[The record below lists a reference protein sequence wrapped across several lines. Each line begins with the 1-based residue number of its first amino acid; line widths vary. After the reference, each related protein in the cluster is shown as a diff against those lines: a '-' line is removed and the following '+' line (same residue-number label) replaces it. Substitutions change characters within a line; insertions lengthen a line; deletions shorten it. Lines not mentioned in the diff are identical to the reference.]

1 MTSIRYNMAL
11 PSEPEHLPKH
21 ERIQAIDLV
30 RGVDIILMVLFN
42 YSVTLSYFGIIQAQS
57 DFLYWR
63 VFPISIASIFIFLS
77 GAAARISFENHKEGF
92 GKRYFTRGL
101 KLLIFAAFVTLFTSI
116 FVPEG
121 TIYFGIL
128 HFFAASS
135 FLVPLFIKYNRLNLV
150 AGLSIVT
157 AGFYLQQTEF
167 NFSYLFW
174 LGFMPQD
181 FSTFDYFP
189 LIPWLGVLLL
199 GVYSE
204 KYIAGKTSNIRFK
217 NKLAGKFMFLGK
229 NSLTVY
235 LVHQPILIIIL
246 LALGFKLF

>member
-1 MTSIRYNMAL
+1 MAF
-11 PSEPEHLPKH
+11 PSEPGHFPKH
-21 ERIQAIDLV
+21 ERIQAIDLI
-30 RGVDIILMVLFN
+30 RGVDIVLMVLFN
-42 YSVTLSYFGIIQAQS
+42 YSVTLSYFGIIQAQPN
-57 DFLYWR
+57 FLYWR
-63 VFPISIASIFIFLS
+63 IFPISIASVFIFLS
-77 GAAARISFENHKEGF
+77 GAAARISFESHKEGF
-92 GKRYFTRGL
+92 GKRYFTRGW

-135 FLVPLFIKYNRLNLV
+135 FLVPLFIKYNRLSLV
-150 AGLSIVT
+150 AGLSIIA
-157 AGFYLQQTEF
+157 AGFYLQQTDF
-167 NFSYLFW
+167 NFSYLLW
-174 LGFMPQD
+174 LGFMPRG

-199 GVYSE
+199 GVYSGE
-204 KYIAGKTSNIRFK
+204 YIAMKMADIKFK

-235 LVHQPILIIIL
+235 LVHQPVLIIIL

>member
-1 MTSIRYNMAL
+1 M
-11 PSEPEHLPKH
+11 
-21 ERIQAIDLV
+21 
-30 RGVDIILMVLFN
+30 
-42 YSVTLSYFGIIQAQS
+42 
-57 DFLYWR
+57 
-63 VFPISIASIFIFLS
+63 
-77 GAAARISFENHKEGF
+77 
-92 GKRYFTRGL
+92 
-101 KLLIFAAFVTLFTSI
+101 KLLIFAALVTLFTSI

-135 FLVPLFIKYNRLNLV
+135 FLVPLFIRYNRLNLV

-157 AGFYLQQTEF
+157 AGFYLQQTDF

-174 LGFMPQD
+174 LGFMPRG

-199 GVYSE
+199 GVYFGKS
-204 KYIAGKTSNIRFK
+204 IAGMTANIRF
-217 NKLAGKFMFLGK
+217 NNRLAGKFVFLGK

-235 LVHQPILIIIL
+235 LVHQPILIILL
-246 LALGFKLF
+246 LAYGFKLF

>member
-1 MTSIRYNMAL
+1 MAL
-11 PSEPEHLPKH
+11 PSEPEPKH

-30 RGVDIILMVLFN
+30 RGVDIVLMVLFN
-42 YSVTLSYFGIIQAQS
+42 YSVTLSYFGIIQAQP

-63 VFPISIASIFIFLS
+63 IFPISIASIFIFLS
-77 GAAARISFENHKEGF
+77 GAAARISFENHKDGF
-92 GKRYFTRGL
+92 IKRYSTRGL

-135 FLVPLFIKYNRLNLV
+135 FLVPLFIKYNRLNLL
-150 AGLSIVT
+150 AGLSIVA

-174 LGFMPQD
+174 LGFIPRG

-199 GVYSE
+199 GVYSG
-204 KYIAGKTSNIRFK
+204 KYIAGRTANIRFK

-229 NSLTVY
+229 NSLSVY
-235 LVHQPILIIIL
+235 LVHQPVLIIIL
-246 LALGFKLF
+246 FTLGFKLF

>member
-1 MTSIRYNMAL
+1 MTL
-11 PSEPEHLPKH
+11 PSESEPLLTH
-21 ERIQAIDLV
+21 ERIQAIDLI

-42 YSVTLSYFGIIQAQS
+42 YSVTLSYFGIIQAQPN
-57 DFLYWR
+57 FLYWR
-63 VFPISIASIFIFLS
+63 IFPISIASIFILLS

-101 KLLIFAAFVTLFTSI
+101 KLLIFATFVTLFTSI

-121 TIYFGIL
+121 TIYFGVL

-135 FLVPLFIKYNRLNLV
+135 FLVPLFIKYNRLSLV
-150 AGLSIVT
+150 AGLSIVA

-174 LGFMPQD
+174 LGFIPRG

-199 GVYSE
+199 GVYFGKS
-204 KYIAGKTSNIRFK
+204 IAGKTADIKFNNR
-217 NKLAGKFMFLGK
+217 LAGKFMILGK

-235 LVHQPILIIIL
+235 LVHQPILIIL
-246 LALGFKLF
+246 LIVTGFKLF

>member
-1 MTSIRYNMAL
+1 MAL
-11 PSEPEHLPKH
+11 PSEPEHLPKR

-30 RGVDIILMVLFN
+30 RGVDIVLMVLFN
-42 YSVTLSYFGIIQAQS
+42 YSVTLSYFGIIQTQPN
-57 DFLYWR
+57 FLYWR

-77 GAAARISFENHKEGF
+77 GATARISFENHKEGF
-92 GKRYFTRGL
+92 GKRYSTRGL

-135 FLVPLFIKYNRLNLV
+135 FLVPLFIKYNRLNLL
-150 AGLSIVT
+150 AGLSIV
-157 AGFYLQQTEF
+157 AVGFYLQQTEF
-167 NFSYLFW
+167 NFSYLLW
-174 LGFMPQD
+174 LGFMPRG

-199 GVYSE
+199 GVHSG
-204 KYIAGKTSNIRFK
+204 KYVAWRTANIRFK

-235 LVHQPILIIIL
+235 MVHQPVLIIIL
-246 LALGFKLF
+246 FALGFKLF

>member
-1 MTSIRYNMAL
+1 MAL
-11 PSEPEHLPKH
+11 PSEPEHHPKH

-42 YSVTLSYFGIIQAQS
+42 YSVTLGYFGIIQVQS

-63 VFPISIASIFIFLS
+63 IFPISIASVFIFLS
-77 GAAARISFENHKEGF
+77 GAAACISFENHKEGF

-101 KLLIFAAFVTLFTSI
+101 KLLVFAAFVTLFTSI

-150 AGLSIVT
+150 AGLSIVA
-157 AGFYLQQTEF
+157 AGFYLQQTDF
-167 NFSYLFW
+167 NFSFLFW
-174 LGFMPQD
+174 LGFMPRG

-199 GVYSE
+199 GMYYG
-204 KYIAGKTSNIRFK
+204 KYIAGKTANIRF
-217 NKLAGKFMFLGK
+217 NNRLAGKFMILGK

-235 LVHQPILIIIL
+235 LVHQPVLIIL
-246 LALGFKLF
+246 LIVTGFKLF

>member
-1 MTSIRYNMAL
+1 MAL
-11 PSEPEHLPKH
+11 SSEPGHLSKH

-30 RGVDIILMVLFN
+30 RGVDIVLMVLFN
-42 YSVTLSYFGIIQAQS
+42 YSVTLSYFGIIQAQPN
-57 DFLYWR
+57 FLYWR

-92 GKRYFTRGL
+92 GKRYLTRGA
-101 KLLIFAAFVTLFTSI
+101 KLFIFAAFVTLFTSI

-135 FLVPLFIKYNRLNLV
+135 LLLPLFIKYNRLNLV
-150 AGLSIVT
+150 AGLSIVV
-157 AGFYLQQTEF
+157 AGFYLQQTDF

-174 LGFMPQD
+174 LGFIPRG

-199 GVYSE
+199 GVYYG
-204 KYIAGKTSNIRFK
+204 KYIAGMTANIKFK
-217 NKLAGKFMFLGK
+217 NELAGKFMFLGK

-235 LVHQPILIIIL
+235 LVHQPVLIIIL
-246 LALGFKLF
+246 FALGFKLF

>member
-1 MTSIRYNMAL
+1 MTL
-11 PSEPEHLPKH
+11 PSEPEPLLTH
-21 ERIQAIDLV
+21 ERIQAIDLI
-30 RGVDIILMVLFN
+30 RGVDIVLMVLFN
-42 YSVTLSYFGIIQAQS
+42 YSVTLSYFGIIQVQPN
-57 DFLYWR
+57 FLYWR
-63 VFPISIASIFIFLS
+63 IFPISIASVFIFLS
-77 GAAARISFENHKEGF
+77 GVAAYISFGSHKDGF

-135 FLVPLFIKYNRLNLV
+135 FLVPLFIKYNRMNLV
-150 AGLSIVT
+150 AGLSIVA

-174 LGFMPQD
+174 LGFIPRG

-199 GVYSE
+199 GVYYG
-204 KYIAGKTSNIRFK
+204 KYIAGKTANIRF
-217 NKLAGKFMFLGK
+217 NNRLAGKFMILGK
-229 NSLTVY
+229 NSLIVY
-235 LVHQPILIIIL
+235 LVHQPVLIIIL

>member
-1 MTSIRYNMAL
+1 MSL
-11 PSEPEHLPKH
+11 PSEPEHLSKH

-30 RGVDIILMVLFN
+30 RGVDIVLMVLFN
-42 YSVTLSYFGIIQAQS
+42 YSVTLSYFGIIQAQP
-57 DFLYWR
+57 DFLYWH

-77 GAAARISFENHKEGF
+77 GAAARISFESHKEGF

-101 KLLIFAAFVTLFTSI
+101 KLLIFAVFITLFTSI

-135 FLVPLFIKYNRLNLV
+135 FLVPLFIKYNRLNQV
-150 AGLSIVT
+150 AGLSIVA

-174 LGFMPQD
+174 LGFMPRS

-199 GVYSE
+199 GVYSGE
-204 KYIAGKTSNIRFK
+204 YIAGRTANIRFK
-217 NKLAGKFMFLGK
+217 NRLAGRFIFLGK

-246 LALGFKLF
+246 LALGFRLF

>member
-1 MTSIRYNMAL
+1 MAL

-30 RGVDIILMVLFN
+30 RGVDIVLMVLFN
-42 YSVTLSYFGIIQAQS
+42 YSVTLSYFGIIQAQP

-63 VFPISIASIFIFLS
+63 IFPISIASIFIFLS
-77 GAAARISFENHKEGF
+77 GAAARISFEAHKEGF
-92 GKRYFTRGL
+92 GKRYFTRGV
-101 KLLIFAAFVTLFTSI
+101 KLLVFAAFVTLFTSI

-157 AGFYLQQTEF
+157 VGFYLQQTDF

-174 LGFMPQD
+174 LGFIPRG

-199 GVYSE
+199 GVYSGE
-204 KYIAGKTSNIRFK
+204 HIAGKTVNIKFK
-217 NKLAGKFMFLGK
+217 NKLAGKFMFFGK